1 MKGFLAPRFILHL
14 LTPQDLLNVCVWLE
28 NEMQLKWNW
37 FKKCRRGWNENT
49 RQLFII
55 VFLVPLLNS
64 FDILLET
71 LETRIS
77 TKKTVEE
84 FMRYNTYEHVS
95 PNKELI

>member
-55 VFLVPLLNS
+55 VFLVPLLDS
-64 FDILLET
+64 FDILFGNFGN
-71 LETRIS
+71 S
-77 TKKTVEE
+77 DFYKKTVEE